1 MLTLYRPQGCCIS
14 RPSGPNSPYP
24 GGVGA
29 DASARAI
36 NDAPQQIITAP
47 PLQQGHGDDSLPSPA
62 SGHHGRR
69 HRHGHHGD
77 QPLDQHINKP
87 LRRHEWMS
95 RGRVWTPAALGRERT
110 EFFDTRVTGRQEI
123 WQALRAALEL
133 MWDADTT
140 ARNSRVQQQMAGS
153 PTESEVGATT
163 TSGEHDRAEALT
175 TAQTILSAAE
185 ITLPTGDLV
194 NGAYDKF
201 GNFYAFPEHIV
212 ADPIN
217 ISLTEEGE
225 GGGGG
230 AFGDAK
236 GDLTAGE
243 ETAEEDLAD
252 EDEAARRREE
262 KGKAVMD
269 MRDQVPLRARLSE
282 GDRDVTLHVGRG
294 ESVRSVSRRIAEEA
308 LVCSPLHSCP
318 LFSLTFLSSLTTAR
332 RKLPATKKI
341 RLAYMGKILK
351 EGSSLLAQGWKQGH
365 VVNALVFGR

>member
-1 MLTLYRPQGCCIS
+1 MGCCIS

-95 RGRVWTPAALGRERT
+95 RGRVWTPAALARERT

-163 TSGEHDRAEALT
+163 TSGEHDRAEALA

-217 ISLTEEGE
+217 ISLTEEGDS
-225 GGGGG
+225 GGG

-262 KGKAVMD
+262 KGKAVID

-308 LVCSPLHSCP
+308 L
-318 LFSLTFLSSLTTAR
+318 
-332 RKLPATKKI
+332 LPATKKI